1 PTPTARRSA
10 GATPS
15 ERCTASFATRRS
27 ATVFA
32 APAERRTHA
41 MRRTPLERTPAA
53 FEDADA
59 NLADV
64 LEQLDD
70 TKRYSAWIMEMIA
83 PHICGTGLPACVGG
97 GTR

>member
-1 PTPTARRSA
+1 
-10 GATPS
+10 
-15 ERCTASFATRRS
+15 
-27 ATVFA
+27 
-32 APAERRTHA
+32 

-70 TKRYSAWIMEMIA
+70 TKRYSAWIM
-83 PHICGTGLPACVGG
+83 
-97 GTR
+97 R